1 MAHSHTIVGVDVGE
15 KRIGVAVVNSIA
27 RIAMPLTTIDAQ
39 DDALQHIVRICKEHD
54 AKTVVVGLPRNQS
67 GQETAQSQV
76 SRTFG
81 AELEAKGLHIYYQDE
96 SLTSVAAEE
105 ELKKRKKP
113 YVKADIDALAAALLL
128 QDYIG

>member
-1 MAHSHTIVGVDVGE
+1 MAHSHTTVGIDVGE

-39 DDALQHIVRICKEHD
+39 SDALQRVLAICKEHD

-67 GQETAQSQV
+67 GEETAQSQM
-76 SRTFG
+76 SRQFG
-81 AELEAKGLHIYYQDE
+81 LKLEEAGMHVYYQDE

-105 ELKKRKKP
+105 ELMKRKKP
-113 YVKADIDALAAALLL
+113 YAKADIDALAAALIL
-128 QDYIG
+128 QDYVG

>member
-54 AKTVVVGLPRNQS
+54 AKTVVVGLPRNPS

>member
-39 DDALQHIVRICKEHD
+39 SDALQQVLAICKEHD
-54 AKTVVVGLPRNQS
+54 AKIVVVGLPRNQS
-67 GQETAQSQV
+67 GEETAQSQM
-76 SRTFG
+76 SRQFG
-81 AELEAKGLHIYYQDE
+81 LKLEEAGMHVHYQDE

-105 ELKKRKKP
+105 ELMKRKKP
-113 YVKADIDALAAALLL
+113 YAKADIDALAAALIL
-128 QDYIG
+128 QDYVG